1 MQPRSNSWFSH
12 MFQGWT
18 AIQIRVQAHE
28 QKPTLQSLG
37 MSGQLGEL
45 VHVKLRTQDLR
56 LMNLHYARGMMNIAA
71 EPPLFDFVCVSL
83 TEKLKDVKE
92 HKKHQKA
99 RRKWWM
105 NQRRSSRLH
114 EVLNEVSIVRKSKH
128 VTLASMI
135 HCLWCFLRRIA
146 QTGIAVAANRGRR
159 QGCCWCCCHCP
170 SLHCPGRLWEGR
182 DGRGQVE
189 WLEIGRKMWGC
200 GLANL
205 SMC

>member
-1 MQPRSNSWFSH
+1 

-56 LMNLHYARGMMNIAA
+56 FMNLHYARGMMYIAA
-71 EPPLFDFVCVSL
+71 EPPLFDFVCASL
-83 TEKLKDVKE
+83 AEKLKDVKE

-114 EVLNEVSIVRKSKH
+114 EVLNEVSIVRK
-128 VTLASMI
+128 
-135 HCLWCFLRRIA
+135 
-146 QTGIAVAANRGRR
+146 
-159 QGCCWCCCHCP
+159 
-170 SLHCPGRLWEGR
+170 
-182 DGRGQVE
+182 
-189 WLEIGRKMWGC
+189 
-200 GLANL
+200 
-205 SMC
+205 

>member
-1 MQPRSNSWFSH
+1 

-37 MSGQLGEL
+37 TSGQLGEL

-56 LMNLHYARGMMNIAA
+56 LMNLHYASGMMNIAA
-71 EPPLFDFVCVSL
+71 EPPFFDFVCVSL

-114 EVLNEVSIVRKSKH
+114 EVLNEFK
-128 VTLASMI
+128 
-135 HCLWCFLRRIA
+135 
-146 QTGIAVAANRGRR
+146 
-159 QGCCWCCCHCP
+159 
-170 SLHCPGRLWEGR
+170 
-182 DGRGQVE
+182 
-189 WLEIGRKMWGC
+189 
-200 GLANL
+200 
-205 SMC
+205 